1 MSQVRSYGLAGAD
14 VNAPDRVAT
23 YDSLLQPSSIAVVGA
38 SASTT
43 GPGGTIYANLR
54 QDFPGMLYPVNARR
68 STVQRDK
75 AFRSLGEIPGPVD
88 LVIIITPAQDV
99 PDVIHQC
106 VARGDGAAVIISSGF
121 AETGHD
127 GAKVQSE
134 VATLARSSGFPV
146 LGPNCIGFM
155 NGYAS
160 IMANFSLRPEAKR
173 PVAGPVALVS
183 QSGGFGSYILEKAT
197 RADVH
202 VGLFVSTGN
211 EVDVT
216 AASVA
221 RYLIERPDVR
231 TLLMFCEA
239 LRDPDLFLEAADRAV
254 ELNKTI
260 VALKTGNSPAV
271 ARAALS
277 HTASV
282 VGESAVFDAICE
294 QYGVLRV
301 HSIEEMIDVGLVL
314 QSGHR
319 MNGRRIGVLTASGG
333 AGVLVADAI
342 SNFGLELPA
351 LPESDQ
357 AKIAPYIP
365 AYGSVLN
372 PVDHTA
378 QISALPPE
386 TFEKILEVMARSE
399 VIDALL
405 PVTWAD
411 EGAAA
416 DGIRRLHHEQ
426 SKPIVPSITIGGER
440 LTQAGVPAY
449 PDPTRAVRALSWLAR
464 RSTRPRP
471 AAGGRTSSP
480 LAGRAARAR
489 ELLVSSAGRPFV
501 LESVAKQVLA
511 LYGVPVSR
519 EFVAHDALS
528 AAEAARQIGFPV
540 ALKALSYEFAHK
552 SDAGGLRLGLASAEE
567 VASAYAGLVGA
578 LAGAGVSELE
588 GVLVQEMVP
597 ADIEMMCGLKHDQV
611 FGPVVA
617 IGIGGTLVEL
627 LGEPV
632 LLRVPFTNSEAGRA
646 VRGIAHGRIAHPT
659 RGLTEA
665 QIESLARILSGVSA
679 MADELREIISA
690 DINPVRV
697 SAHGLKAV
705 DALLVLSDA
714 SGAGHPSAPHRPDD
728 HFERDIT

>member
-1 MSQVRSYGLAGAD
+1 MSQQQDRGPADAGL
-14 VNAPDRVAT
+14 NAPERVAA

-38 SASTT
+38 SDDAR

-54 QDFPGMLYPVNARR
+54 QDFPGALYPVNARR
-68 STVQRDK
+68 STVQGDK
-75 AFRSLGEIPGPVD
+75 AYRSLGDIPDPVD
-88 LVIIITPAQDV
+88 LAVIITPAPDV
-99 PDVIHQC
+99 PDLIRLC
-106 VARGDGAAVIISSGF
+106 ITRGDGAAVIISSGF
-121 AETGHD
+121 AETGQD
-127 GAKVQSE
+127 GAKVQAE
-134 VATLARSSGFPV
+134 VARLASSSGFPV

-155 NGYAS
+155 NGYAR
-160 IMANFSLRPEAKR
+160 IMANFSLRPEANR

-221 RYLIERPDVR
+221 RYLIERPEVT

-254 ELNKTI
+254 ELDKTM

-301 HSIEEMIDVGLVL
+301 HSIEEMVDVGLIL
-314 QSGHR
+314 QSGRR

-333 AGVLVADAI
+333 AGVLAADAI
-342 SNFGLELPA
+342 SHYGLDLPA

-357 AKIAPYIP
+357 ARIAPYIP
-365 AYGSVLN
+365 AYGSALN

-378 QISALPPE
+378 QISALPPD
-386 TFEKILEVMARSE
+386 TFERILDVMAQSE
-399 VIDALL
+399 VLDALL
-405 PVTWAD
+405 PVTWQD

-426 SKPIVPSITIGGER
+426 AKPIVPAITIGGGL
-440 LTQAGVPAY
+440 LTRAGVPAY
-449 PDPTRAVRALSWLAR
+449 PDPTRAVRALAWLAK

-471 AAGGRTSSP
+471 AVGRRTTSP
-480 LAGRAARAR
+480 VAGRAAQAR
-489 ELLVSSAGRPFV
+489 ELLLSSAGRPFV

-519 EFVAHDALS
+519 EFLAHDGPG
-528 AAEAARQIGFPV
+528 AAQAARKIGFPV
-540 ALKALSYEFAHK
+540 ALKALSYELAHK
-552 SDAGGLRLGLASAEE
+552 SDAGGLRLGLSSADE
-567 VASAYAGLVGA
+567 VATAYADLVGV
-578 LAGAGVSELE
+578 LAGAGVADLE

-597 ADIEMMCGLKHDQV
+597 ADIEIMCGLKRDQV

-617 IGIGGTLVEL
+617 IGMGGTLVEL

-632 LLRVPFTNSEAGRA
+632 LLRVPFTTSEAERA
-646 VRGIAHGRIAHPT
+646 VRGMARGRITHPT

-665 QIESLARILSGVSA
+665 QIEALARTLSGVSA
-679 MADELREIISA
+679 MADELGEILSA
-690 DINPVRV
+690 DINPIRV
-697 SAHGLKAV
+697 SAHGFKAV
-705 DALLVLSDA
+705 DALLVLSDPR
-714 SGAGHPSAPHRPDD
+714 GAGHPSARRRPDD